1 MERALTADEKIR
13 RAEEI
18 YQRRRMNETRKT
30 TARVNVADTQK
41 DCILFKKMILQIMV
55 CLCIYF
61 AFFLIKNGNYI
72 FSEEFI
78 KQAKEILSYDLNLQE
93 QYKNITSFFEQNN
106 EQVTDITP
114 QEEAPAEETNIEE
127 NNEKQTQ
134 NADEAIGGAEA
145 TDTLSANE
153 ELIEESSSISQT
165 KTDAEEVLQKYS
177 LIKPLSRNNNLK
189 VWCAQPNNRNSTKIP
204 HRNRH
209 CSRHRHKI
217 CSSNGRQSSFSIKPR
232 RLPVT
237 T

>member
-41 DCILFKKMILQIMV
+41 DYSLFKKMILQIMV

-61 AFFLIKNGNYI
+61 VFLLIKNGNYI
-72 FSEEFI
+72 FSEDFI

-93 QYKNITSFFEQNN
+93 QYKNIMSFFEQNN
-106 EQVTDITP
+106 EQETEITP
-114 QEEAPAEETNIEE
+114 PEEVPAEETNIEE

-134 NADEAIGGAEA
+134 NAEEAIGGAEA

-165 KTDAEEVLQKYS
+165 KTDAEEILQKYS
-177 LIKPLSRNNNLK
+177 LIKPLSRNNNIK
-189 VWCAQPNNRNSTKIP
+189 VWCA
-204 HRNRH
+204 
-209 CSRHRHKI
+209 
-217 CSSNGRQSSFSIKPR
+217 
-232 RLPVT
+232 
-237 T
+237 

>member
-41 DCILFKKMILQIMV
+41 DYSLFKKMILQIMV

-61 AFFLIKNGNYI
+61 VFLLIKNGNYI
-72 FSEEFI
+72 FSEDFI

-93 QYKNITSFFEQNN
+93 QYKNIMSFFEQNN
-106 EQVTDITP
+106 EQVTEITP
-114 QEEAPAEETNIEE
+114 PEEVPAEETNIEE

-134 NADEAIGGAEA
+134 NAEEAIGGAEA

-165 KTDAEEVLQKYS
+165 KTDAEEILQKYS
-177 LIKPLSRNNNLK
+177 LIKPLSRNNNIK
-189 VWCAQPNNRNSTKIP
+189 VWCA
-204 HRNRH
+204 
-209 CSRHRHKI
+209 
-217 CSSNGRQSSFSIKPR
+217 
-232 RLPVT
+232 
-237 T
+237 

>member
-41 DCILFKKMILQIMV
+41 DYSLFKKMILQIMV

-61 AFFLIKNGNYI
+61 VFLLIKNGNYI
-72 FSEEFI
+72 FSEDFI

-93 QYKNITSFFEQNN
+93 QYKNIMSFFEQNN
-106 EQVTDITP
+106 EQVTEINP
-114 QEEAPAEETNIEE
+114 PEEVPAEETNIEE

-134 NADEAIGGAEA
+134 NAEEAIGGAEA

-165 KTDAEEVLQKYS
+165 KTDAEEILQKYS
-177 LIKPLSRNNNLK
+177 LIKPLSRNNNIK
-189 VWCAQPNNRNSTKIP
+189 VWCA
-204 HRNRH
+204 
-209 CSRHRHKI
+209 
-217 CSSNGRQSSFSIKPR
+217 
-232 RLPVT
+232 
-237 T
+237 

>member
-41 DCILFKKMILQIMV
+41 DYSLFKKMILQIMV

-72 FSEEFI
+72 FSEDFI

-93 QYKNITSFFEQNN
+93 QYKNIMSFFEQKN
-106 EQVTDITP
+106 EQETDITP
-114 QEEAPAEETNIEE
+114 PEEVSPEEAPAEKTNIDE

-134 NADEAIGGAEA
+134 NAEEAIGGAEA

-165 KTDAEEVLQKYS
+165 KTDAEEILQKYS
-177 LIKPLSRNNNLK
+177 LIKPLSRNNNIK
-189 VWCAQPNNRNSTKIP
+189 VWCA
-204 HRNRH
+204 
-209 CSRHRHKI
+209 
-217 CSSNGRQSSFSIKPR
+217 
-232 RLPVT
+232 
-237 T
+237 

>member
-41 DCILFKKMILQIMV
+41 DYSLFKKMILQIMV

-61 AFFLIKNGNYI
+61 VFLLIKNGNYI
-72 FSEEFI
+72 FSEDFI

-93 QYKNITSFFEQNN
+93 QYKNIMSFFEKNN
-106 EQVTDITP
+106 EQVTEITP
-114 QEEAPAEETNIEE
+114 PEEVPAEETNIEE

-134 NADEAIGGAEA
+134 NAEEAIGGAEA

-165 KTDAEEVLQKYS
+165 KTDAEEILQKYS
-177 LIKPLSRNNNLK
+177 LIKPLSRNNNIK
-189 VWCAQPNNRNSTKIP
+189 VWCA
-204 HRNRH
+204 
-209 CSRHRHKI
+209 
-217 CSSNGRQSSFSIKPR
+217 
-232 RLPVT
+232 
-237 T
+237 

>member
-41 DCILFKKMILQIMV
+41 DYSLFKKMILQIMV

-61 AFFLIKNGNYI
+61 VFLLIKNGNYI
-72 FSEEFI
+72 FSEDFI

-93 QYKNITSFFEQNN
+93 QYKNIMSFFEQNN

-114 QEEAPAEETNIEE
+114 PEEAPAEKTNIEE
-127 NNEKQTQ
+127 NNEKQMQ
-134 NADEAIGGAEA
+134 NAEEAIGGAEA
-145 TDTLSANE
+145 TDTLSAAE

-165 KTDAEEVLQKYS
+165 KTDAEEILQKYS
-177 LIKPLSRNNNLK
+177 LIKPLSRNNNIK
-189 VWCAQPNNRNSTKIP
+189 VWCA
-204 HRNRH
+204 
-209 CSRHRHKI
+209 
-217 CSSNGRQSSFSIKPR
+217 
-232 RLPVT
+232 
-237 T
+237 